1 MKTYIQLDNAVF
13 YAHHGVMEQE
23 KIVGNEFTVNLKIE
37 VDLSDAIETD
47 CIEHTISY
55 ADLLHLVG
63 EEMSIA
69 SQLLEHVA
77 GRIVKRIKS
86 SYPQIEKVELKLS
99 KRNPPMGG
107 QIESASIIIID

>member
-23 KIVGNEFTVNLKIE
+23 KVVGNEFVVNLKIKI
-37 VDLSDAIETD
+37 DLSRAIETD
-47 CIEHTISY
+47 NLEHTISY
-55 ADLLHLVG
+55 ADLLHLVK
-63 EEMSIA
+63 EEMDIP

-86 SYPQIEKVELKLS
+86 SYPQIEKVKLKLS

-107 QIESASIIIID
+107 QTESASIIIID